1 MPVNR
6 PPNILLIFPDQHRWD
21 ALGCAGN
28 PVVRSPNIDRLAAE
42 GVLFNRAYTNAPLC
56 IPARASF
63 ITGRYPH
70 QHGTLRNQRR
80 FPPPSGPNLIR
91 NLTAAG
97 YHCALI
103 GKVHL
108 GYPTRDTREN
118 VEQLKAYGFT
128 HVDEEFGKQAYS
140 VCTSP
145 WTDMLA
151 AKGVLEDYKRDM
163 LARSAKAAELLGLTQ
178 NDLAGLEP
186 REAWYAGPTAVA
198 CEDFIDNSVGDRLV
212 NWLDRYS
219 GEQPFFLWAG
229 FCGPHDPFD
238 APQEY
243 ADPYLAALEQIPLG
257 SLKRFAFTPSELY
270 NRTIEWISR
279 YSDSDHL
286 TPDRIRRMRAFY
298 YANVT
303 LIDDRIGHMLAAL
316 EKKDLLD
323 NTWIIYTSDH
333 GDILGDH
340 LLINKTLMYE
350 GSVHIPMIVRPPGGM
365 ESRRMDP
372 LVDLNDVGATLLEI
386 AGAAPVEGSRAR
398 SLLPLIIGPGQRLHE
413 AVFSEVTA
421 FSTVITDRYKY
432 VIERESGV
440 PCALYDLVEDPS
452 EDNNLAGDPASEEI
466 RRRLFEEH
474 LKPFLAE

>member
-21 ALGCAGN
+21 ALACAGN
-28 PVVRSPNIDRLAAE
+28 PVVMSSNIDRLAAE

-80 FPPPSGPNLIR
+80 FPPPSGPNLVR
-91 NLTAAG
+91 NLAAAG
-97 YHCALI
+97 YHCTLI

-163 LARSAKAAELLGLTQ
+163 RARSAKAAELLGLTQ

-198 CEDFIDNSVGDRLV
+198 CKDFIDNSVGDRLV

-219 GEQPFFLWAG
+219 GEQPFFS
-229 FCGPHDPFD
+229 GPGS
-238 APQEY
+238 
-243 ADPYLAALEQIPLG
+243 ADLTIPLT
-257 SLKRFAFTPSELY
+257 RPRNTP
-270 NRTIEWISR
+270 I
-279 YSDSDHL
+279 
-286 TPDRIRRMRAFY
+286 
-298 YANVT
+298 
-303 LIDDRIGHMLAAL
+303 LIWPPW
-316 EKKDLLD
+316 KKFR
-323 NTWIIYTSDH
+323 W
-333 GDILGDH
+333 
-340 LLINKTLMYE
+340 
-350 GSVHIPMIVRPPGGM
+350 
-365 ESRRMDP
+365 
-372 LVDLNDVGATLLEI
+372 
-386 AGAAPVEGSRAR
+386 
-398 SLLPLIIGPGQRLHE
+398 
-413 AVFSEVTA
+413 AV
-421 FSTVITDRYKY
+421 
-432 VIERESGV
+432 
-440 PCALYDLVEDPS
+440 
-452 EDNNLAGDPASEEI
+452 
-466 RRRLFEEH
+466 
-474 LKPFLAE
+474 